1 MQTHLFFRIKILWLD
16 SFLYQRNTFVSYGL
30 PSGENWKPVTLFYE
44 ISYTTDQHCFP
55 YNFISWLFCFSSFF
69 FFAFFAVDVFLI
81 VGVHP
86 SKNPSSLS
94 MLVQLARNITQ
105 IILSALR
112 KYGYLWKR
120 KMITWPS
127 GWYILL
133 MLQNSLL

>member
-1 MQTHLFFRIKILWLD
+1 MAGLFPVPTQHLRILWTAFRRELKTCNFVLWD
-16 SFLYQRNTFVSYGL
+16 FLH
-30 PSGENWKPVTLFYE
+30 NWSTLLSLQFY
-44 ISYTTDQHCFP
+44 ILA
-55 YNFISWLFCFSSFF
+55 ILFLFFF

-94 MLVQLARNITQ
+94 MLVQLVRNITQ

>member
-1 MQTHLFFRIKILWLD
+1 MKFLTQLINIAFLTILYLGY
-16 SFLYQRNTFVSYGL
+16 SVSL
-30 PSGENWKPVTLFYE
+30 
-44 ISYTTDQHCFP
+44 
-55 YNFISWLFCFSSFF
+55 FF

-94 MLVQLARNITQ
+94 MLVQLVRNITQ

-127 GWYILL
+127 G
-133 MLQNSLL
+133 